1 MQQKYNEICDKI
13 SKIIKKGLGS
23 EHVYNDK
30 YLKTKIKS
38 YKEKVNA
45 NFHSNK
51 VPKEDFQCTSI
62 SIILNNS
69 VFGTGK
75 NYYPKVFRRISIRCQ
90 RNEDA

>member
-38 YKEKVNA
+38 YEEKVNA
-45 NFHSNK
+45 IF
-51 VPKEDFQCTSI
+51 I
-62 SIILNNS
+62 A
-69 VFGTGK
+69 
-75 NYYPKVFRRISIRCQ
+75 IRCQ
-90 RNEDA
+90 KEILNAFRYQ